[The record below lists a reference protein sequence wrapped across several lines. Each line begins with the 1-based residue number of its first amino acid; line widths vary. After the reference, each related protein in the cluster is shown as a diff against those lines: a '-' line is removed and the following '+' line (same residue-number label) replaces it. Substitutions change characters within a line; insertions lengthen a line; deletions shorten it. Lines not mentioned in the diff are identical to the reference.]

1 MEISI
6 KDAAELLGK
15 SERTVRHMAQTGR
28 LPARRIGA
36 RWLINRD
43 DLLARKAAGT
53 TDDADADAD
62 ADAEFETAELETD
75 DDSSVDEH
83 APRNPSRQGA
93 TVNWQT
99 SGYERALPP
108 GVITSVRELPSF
120 HVATELLAE
129 LGDLRREVKDT
140 STLREAEG
148 HLREFVALL
157 ANGCHADL
165 HTRRDRFREA
175 QSRAC
180 SALTDV
186 IHFNVGRSEPD
197 LAPLAERLERDLI
210 GSLRLLLGE
219 TQRHLSL
226 RGRVLGV
233 AERTVAKVLT
243 RLRGLAGEG
252 RFAERIGGLQR
263 TLTQALHSA
272 R

>member
-43 DLLARKAAGT
+43 DLLARKAAGA
-53 TDDADADAD
+53 TDD
-62 ADAEFETAELETD
+62 ADAEFESAELDIE
-75 DDSSVDEH
+75 DDSTD
-83 APRNPSRQGA
+83 ADTALPRSPSRQPI
-93 TVNWQT
+93 TVNW
-99 SGYERALPP
+99 SNHAPNLYADRALPP
-108 GVITSVRELPSF
+108 GLITSVRELPSF

-129 LGDLRREVKDT
+129 LGELRREIKDVPA
-140 STLREAEG
+140 LREAEA
-148 HLREFVALL
+148 HLREFLGLL
-157 ANGCHADL
+157 ADGCHADL

-180 SALTDV
+180 AALTDV
-186 IHFNVGRSEPD
+186 IHFNVTRAEPD

-210 GSLRLLLGE
+210 GSLRVLLGE

-226 RGRVLGV
+226 RGRVLSL
-233 AERTVAKVLT
+233 AERAVARVLT

-252 RFAERIGGLQR
+252 RISDRIGGLQR